1 MKLISFSLSYP
12 HCCLSFA
19 LFRFIKSKF
28 PLWWWWLFQ
37 TFDDSFSQQSTAE
50 KKSFF
55 KDFNQWVEM
64 EAMKCQS
71 SYTATDTQGQ
81 LTLLINKKKV
91 EFLGEA
97 ESMSSW
103 RWNDKKLFHLIF
115 QFRFVTSSD
124 LSRRLLNVD
133 KIHSFHLDEKLETSW
148 RSWKHKR
155 NSNSPSPQHPN
166 ESKHFLAFWIWKTNK
181 SSFTMNGDG
190 RRERRTI
197 SSKKN

>member
-91 EFLGEA
+91 EFLGGG
-97 ESMSSW
+97 W
-103 RWNDKKLFHLIF
+103 VDVKLKMKWQEIVSFDILISI
-115 QFRFVTSSD
+115 RYFV
-124 LSRRLLNVD
+124 R
-133 KIHSFHLDEKLETSW
+133 
-148 RSWKHKR
+148 
-155 NSNSPSPQHPN
+155 PQ
-166 ESKHFLAFWIWKTNK
+166 
-181 SSFTMNGDG
+181 SSFVECWQNSL
-190 RRERRTI
+190 I
-197 SSKKN
+197 SPRWETWN